1 MKVGIRKF
9 SLKKRIAAR
18 LSWKRFLRH
27 RLGLKMP
34 RGWGWITNPKKALYN
49 RIYYRTTVGI
59 NDLGKKALK
68 DINKHVKNQLNKK

>member
-34 RGWGWITNPKKALYN
+34 RGWGWLTNPKKALYN
-49 RIYYRTTVGI
+49 RIYYRTTI
-59 NDLGKKALK
+59 STDNLGKKLITQA
-68 DINKHVKNQLNKK
+68 KKSTKQKKQG

>member
-9 SLKKRIAAR
+9 SLKKRLAAR

-49 RIYYRTTVGI
+49 RIYYRTTIGI
-59 NDLGKKALK
+59 DSLGKKALK
-68 DINKHVKNQLNKK
+68 DLNKRIKDKSKQK